1 MTSSFVVTGLGGST
15 YKSLFR
21 THIRKIKPPV
31 FGMAVAYVSASG
43 FSLVKSILDDGQV
56 GEVRLVTDTKDGVT
70 HPKALQGA
78 VDSGWK
84 VRVVDGLAG
93 TFHPKL
99 YIGAAAFDDAIGVS
113 GLSLAIVGSPN
124 LSHGGFT
131 RNGECSFWS
140 VAPHSRDSAAHAWL
154 QCWNIGTPLTKAKLQ
169 DYEKYFAFR
178 NRNRQPADLVALG
191 IADSIPETEDGKPK
205 KGISPPKPEEK
216 AVSEFVASVAWA
228 GLQSF
233 TGEYN
238 LQLEFP
244 KEAGLVL
251 RRVFGK
257 PSKDG
262 SIDILCVDHSVR
274 KFKFKYYDHNGM
286 FRLNIPNST
295 PLVDWARANK
305 NGIGY
310 VEHDEDTDDLYFEI
324 VPPGQRMLEI
334 VDRSLALGTWGRTST
349 RLYGWY

>member
-1 MTSSFVVTGLGGST
+1 MTSSFAMTGLAGRT

-21 THIRKIKPPV
+21 KHITKVRPPV

-43 FSLVKSILDDGQV
+43 FNLVKSILDEGGV
-56 GEVRLVTDTKDGVT
+56 REVRLVTDTKDGIT
-70 HPKALQGA
+70 HPKALEGA
-78 VDSGWK
+78 MDSGWK
-84 VRVVDGLAG
+84 VRVVDSLVG

-99 YIGAAAFDDAIGVS
+99 YVGAAAFDDATGVS

-124 LSHGGFT
+124 LSHGGFLS
-131 RNGECSFWS
+131 NGECTFWS
-140 VAPHSRDSAAHAWL
+140 KSPHSRDSAARAWL
-154 QCWNIGTPLTKAKLQ
+154 ECWSIGTALTKAKLGE
-169 DYEKYFAFR
+169 YEKYFAAR

-191 IADSIPETEDGKPK
+191 IADAIPKTEGGKPK
-205 KGISPPKPEEK
+205 KGVSPPKTEEK
-216 AVSEFVASVAWA
+216 AVSESVASVAWA

-257 PSKDG
+257 LSKDG
-262 SIDILCVDHSVR
+262 SVDIVCADHETR
-274 KFKFKYYDHNGM
+274 KFKYKYYDHNGM
-286 FRLNIPNST
+286 FRLNIPNSA
-295 PLVDWARANK
+295 PLVNWARANRK
-305 NGIGY
+305 GVAY
-310 VEHDEDTDDLYFEI
+310 VEHDEKMDELYFEI
-324 VPPGQRMLEI
+324 VPPGQPMLEI
-334 VDRSLALGTWGRTST
+334 VDRSLALGTWGRTTT